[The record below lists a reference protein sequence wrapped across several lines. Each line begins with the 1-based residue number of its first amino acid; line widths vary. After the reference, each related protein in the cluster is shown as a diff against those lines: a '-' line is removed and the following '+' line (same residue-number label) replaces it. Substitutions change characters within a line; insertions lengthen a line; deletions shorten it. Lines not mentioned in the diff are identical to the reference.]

1 MGNKTPPP
9 DDQQTAVLRVIEE
22 LLDRAP
28 DQHPVDTALVMQR
41 MELEGEKA
49 TDEVARTMSELLVLD
64 HIRGRQLRGDNKALD
79 VTATGVTEKGMELL
93 NPRAKRA
100 R

>member
-1 MGNKTPPP
+1 MGNETPPL
-9 DDQQTAVLRVIEE
+9 DSHHKAVLRVIEE

-41 MELEGEKA
+41 MGLEGEKA